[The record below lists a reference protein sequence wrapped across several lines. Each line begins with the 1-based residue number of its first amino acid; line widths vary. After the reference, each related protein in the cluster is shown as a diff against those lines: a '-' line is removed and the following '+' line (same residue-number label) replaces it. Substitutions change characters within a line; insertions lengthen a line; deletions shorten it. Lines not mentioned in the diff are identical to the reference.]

1 MQTGTQ
7 RPMASHS
14 LQSTLYHIADELTA
28 HEATNHRIIARLA
41 ALFGF
46 VLHDQCPFRGVV

>member
-7 RPMASHS
+7 RAMASHS
-14 LQSTLYHIADELTA
+14 LQSTLYHKADELTA
-28 HEATNHRIIARLA
+28 HEATNHRIIAGLT